1 MSVSTP
7 SERRLRGVLEVAQGV
22 LCELDL
28 DAVLERVVEA
38 AREVSGAS
46 YAALGVLDRS
56 RTELERF
63 ITVGID
69 EATRGR
75 IGELPRGR
83 GVLGE
88 LITSPVPLRVADVGA
103 HAHSYGFP
111 AEHPPMRTFL
121 GVPVV
126 VGGEPFGNLYLTEK
140 AGGEEFTEEDEVTV
154 GVLAEF
160 AGVAIDHARRY
171 SGLESRYVELR
182 RAVDA
187 LDATLQIARALG
199 GETDLEVILG
209 LVAKRGRALVSARSL
224 VIELEH
230 GGEFVIAA
238 GAGMLPEGLVGERM
252 GVQDSLAGVALRTG
266 RTLRLEDDPN
276 QARFERDGLGR
287 LGVTAS
293 AGLVVPLQFRG
304 RGHGVLI
311 AVDRQQDGPAFTA
324 QDQRL
329 LEAFAASAATAIATA
344 ETVEAE
350 RRRQRLAA
358 TEQER
363 ARWARELHDE
373 TLQSL
378 ATLRVGLATQL
389 HATTSSDPM
398 TEAVRDAVAQLEN
411 DIGNLRALITDLRPA
426 ALDELG
432 TKAAI
437 EDLADRARAHGL
449 HVELTIDLAYEHG
462 RAPDRHTPELE
473 TAIYRIVQEALTN
486 AQKHGGARGMT
497 IQVQEDQASV
507 RVTVQDDG
515 RGFDTS
521 ARTRGFGLIGMHE
534 RADLLGGTLNIQS
547 TPGNGTTVTAA
558 FPARRRTREQA
569 A

>member
-7 SERRLRGVLEVAQGV
+7 SERRLRGVLEVARGV

-28 DAVLERVVEA
+28 DAVLQRVVEA

-46 YAALGVLDRS
+46 FAALGVLDRS

-69 EATRGR
+69 EATRGG

-88 LITSPVPLRVADVGA
+88 LIANPVPLRLADVGA

-140 AGGEEFTEEDEVTV
+140 AGGEEFTEEDVLTV

-182 RAVDA
+182 RTVDA

-199 GETDLEVILG
+199 GETNLEVILG

-230 GGEFVIAA
+230 DGELVIAA
-238 GAGMLPEGLVGERM
+238 AAGMLPEGSVGERVV
-252 GVQDSLAGVALRTG
+252 VQDSLAGAALRTG

-276 QARFERDGLGR
+276 RARFERDGLGR

-293 AGLVVPLQFRG
+293 AGLVVPLRFRG

-311 AVDRQQDGPAFTA
+311 AVDRQRDGPAFTA
-324 QDQRL
+324 EDQRL

-344 ETVEAE
+344 ETVEAD
-350 RRRQRLAA
+350 RRRQRLVA

-378 ATLRVGLATQL
+378 ATLRLGLAAQL
-389 HATTSSDPM
+389 HGTTASDPM
-398 TEAVRDAVAQLEN
+398 AEAVRDAVAQLEN
-411 DIGNLRALITDLRPA
+411 DIGNLRALITDLRPV

-437 EDLADRARAHGL
+437 EDLAGRARRHGL
-449 HVELTIDLAYEHG
+449 KVELTIDLAYEHG

-473 TAIYRIVQEALTN
+473 TALYRIVQEALTN
-486 AQKHGGARGMT
+486 AQKHGGARGAT

-507 RVTVQDDG
+507 HVTVQDDG
-515 RGFDTS
+515 RGFDSTTQ
-521 ARTRGFGLIGMHE
+521 TRGFGLIGMHE

-558 FPARRRTREQA
+558 FPARRRSREQA